1 MAELEEIRGFF
12 FYRKL
17 YLKTGHGS
25 PCSSQAAS
33 EVGDWTF
40 AAAIKRSKWQKE
52 VRAGTK
58 LIVWLEKFSAV
69 EIDFVAETH
78 GYTIE

>member
-17 YLKTGHGS
+17 YLKAGHGS

-33 EVGDWTF
+33 EVREWTS
-40 AAAIKRSKWQKE
+40 AAAIKRSTSEKE
-52 VRAGTK
+52 VRARTK
-58 LIVWLEKFSAV
+58 LIVLLEKGKAV
-69 EIDFVAETH
+69 QIDFVAEFYGETS
-78 GYTIE
+78 E